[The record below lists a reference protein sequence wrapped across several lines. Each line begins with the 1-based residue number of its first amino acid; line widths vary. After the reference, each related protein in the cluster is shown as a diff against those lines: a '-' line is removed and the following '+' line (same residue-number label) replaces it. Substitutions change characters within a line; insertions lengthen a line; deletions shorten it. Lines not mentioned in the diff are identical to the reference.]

1 MGRGNHRQNI
11 YGDKTDY
18 QYFLGLLSDVQK
30 RMPFELHSYC
40 LMSNHFHLLLET
52 KDKEI
57 WHIMK
62 RLMQLYTEYYNKK
75 YGVMGH
81 LFQGRYRSCLIE
93 DDTYFLQTSR
103 YIHLNPVKARMVFH
117 PEDYEWS
124 SYRAL
129 IGMDRTS
136 LVTTEKILNYFKYPK
151 NQAYRAFVESVS
163 QKMQLQEFEIQK
175 SIGEDDLWLPW

>member
-1 MGRGNHRQNI
+1 MYHNMGRVNHRQNI

-62 RLMQLYTEYYNKK
+62 RLIQLYTEYYNKK
-75 YGVMGH
+75 YGGMGH
-81 LFQGRYRSCLIE
+81 LLSLCHGRCSYRSLK
-93 DDTYFLQTSR
+93 SR
-103 YIHLNPVKARMVFH
+103 KV
-117 PEDYEWS
+117 
-124 SYRAL
+124 
-129 IGMDRTS
+129 
-136 LVTTEKILNYFKYPK
+136 
-151 NQAYRAFVESVS
+151 
-163 QKMQLQEFEIQK
+163 
-175 SIGEDDLWLPW
+175 